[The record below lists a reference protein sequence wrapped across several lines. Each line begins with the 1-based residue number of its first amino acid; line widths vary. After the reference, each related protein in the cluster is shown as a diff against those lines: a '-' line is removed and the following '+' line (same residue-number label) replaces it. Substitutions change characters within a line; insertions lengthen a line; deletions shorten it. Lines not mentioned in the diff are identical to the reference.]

1 MHLNLLVNKKLV
13 SFIFL
18 LMLCYTSDAQ
28 IWRRLFRPST
38 PGNIEIPPM
47 PEIEG
52 MIEEE
57 DQSTTHIVII
67 SDSLIKA
74 MRQEIIETEY
84 AIKPIDI
91 DTNLSLVRR
100 YLKGDTTTLSL
111 IVKHLCGQD
120 SALRISIYDD
130 LYLNGVEKKLLHTP
144 QLANALFQNM
154 RAGLEAA
161 TAVQLAGY
169 NKIPGYIQQFET
181 FLIEGGKV
189 ENGRLFYWLG
199 EDGKQSKALAWM
211 CEQISTAKVDLK
223 KDFWIMAG
231 IEDYAAKNFGSNRQ
245 ICLDIS
251 RKILNEGIL
260 PKKDFE
266 TLRSNN
272 ATTNPAN
279 SVAKIILKYGDKM
292 DVAFAEKL
300 YKKDVLDDL
309 PLLLLLETDT
319 EKYSKKIYKEI
330 ESEKPKNI
338 SLEVLVRLYE
348 QKQDARIPIYLIRK
362 FAGESKFAGQNS
374 IDALIE
380 MKADSFIKK
389 AAYYIDDKDKLKEFN
404 DTYALLTGNIE
415 DMVNELTLMGIIA
428 PKNELKVLQKA
439 LADTN
444 DYNSHRM
451 YINKVLD
458 ASGVYA
464 AIDLETFENPV
475 EYPKYIK
482 DLMALNPNKSGD
494 TIIGFGTKMQSDSSS
509 YDYQIT
515 FFANNKAY
523 IIHPSSN
530 SYYLDIQSLLD
541 LLNIAQSDAGLV
553 ERYVMLYNDSEISQI
568 VFGRPAAVEKLNEK
582 YQISY

>member
-84 AIKPIDI
+84 AIKPIDL

-130 LYLNGVEKKLLHTP
+130 LYLNGVEKKLLLTP

-169 NKIPGYIQQFET
+169 NKTPGYIQQFET

>member
-1 MHLNLLVNKKLV
+1 
-13 SFIFL
+13 
-18 LMLCYTSDAQ
+18 MLCYTSDAQ

-84 AIKPIDI
+84 ALKPIDL

-199 EDGKQSKALAWM
+199 EDGKQSRALAWM

-245 ICLDIS
+245 MCLDIS

-279 SVAKIILKYGDKM
+279 SVAKIILKYGDKT

-389 AAYYIDDKDKLKEFN
+389 AAYYIDDNDKLKEFN

-428 PKNELKVLQKA
+428 TKNELKVLQKA

-444 DYNSHRM
+444 DYNSHRI

-494 TIIGFGTKMQSDSSS
+494 TIIGFGAKMQSDSSS

>member
-84 AIKPIDI
+84 AIKPIDL

-100 YLKGDTTTLSL
+100 YLKGDTNTLSL

-279 SVAKIILKYGDKM
+279 SVAKIILKYGDNT

-300 YKKDVLDDL
+300 YKKGILDDL

>member
-130 LYLNGVEKKLLHTP
+130 LYLNGVEKKLLLTP

-169 NKIPGYIQQFET
+169 NKTPGYIQQFET

>member
-1 MHLNLLVNKKLV
+1 MHLNLLGNKKLV

-84 AIKPIDI
+84 ALKPIDL

-199 EDGKQSKALAWM
+199 EDGKQSRALAWM

-245 ICLDIS
+245 MCLDIS

-279 SVAKIILKYGDKM
+279 SVAKIILKYGDKT

-389 AAYYIDDKDKLKEFN
+389 AAYYIDDNDKLKEFN

-428 PKNELKVLQKA
+428 TKNELKVLQKA

-444 DYNSHRM
+444 DYNSHRI

-494 TIIGFGTKMQSDSSS
+494 TIIGFGAKMQSDSSS